1 MKWMAAP
8 LLLLWACTQVSPC
21 EVRGGQCTRT
31 DLDCSATQ
39 TFIGFDSECGVNDKC
54 CLPIPTNVPDAGA
67 PDAGVTCAS
76 IGGTCTA
83 LATGCLGSIAVQG
96 SCPVSADIC
105 CAALRIDA
113 GP

>member
-31 DLDCSATQ
+31 DLECSATQ

-54 CLPIPTNVPDAGA
+54 CLPIPNTVDDG
-67 PDAGVTCAS
+67 GVTCAS
-76 IGGTCTA
+76 RNGTCMVSGSTC
-83 LATGCLGSIAVQG
+83 ATGFVVVQG
-96 SCPVSADIC
+96 SCTDSASDIC
-105 CAALRIDA
+105 CAAFSTDA
-113 GP
+113 GH